1 MNSFAIGDLLA
12 RILLSVLPRRL
23 SDRIRQNTSPL
34 EVYVLRSG
42 VRICE
47 EQPRMTLFEGVFATL
62 LFDMAL
68 FGTSNPVING
78 VIRLF
83 TTVQNSWDR
92 PFANADDA
100 EGGIR
105 DFCDRL
111 DIQREPWIWERG
123 IREYASLNDFFSRT
137 YAPVH
142 CPPVG
147 SGRMVS
153 PACCKLLVYDDDDA
167 MRSILIKGCDYE
179 LSRIGLPGK
188 DLDAFGRNPVLLGY
202 LSPRDY
208 HRVHAPISVRRTRR
222 PCCLPLLVCRVC
234 VLFREQFPVLA
245 PLRRYCEGV
254 SRALHGL
261 TLLTPF
267 CIGRTRPA
275 GEVRALQNGG

>member
-34 EVYVLRSG
+34 EVYVLRTG
-42 VRICE
+42 VRICDE
-47 EQPRMTLFEGVFATL
+47 PRMTLFEGVFATL

-68 FGTSNPVING
+68 FGTSNPMING

-83 TTVQNSWDR
+83 TTIQNSWDR
-92 PFANADDA
+92 PFADADDA
-100 EGGIR
+100 ERRIC

-123 IREYASLNDFFSRT
+123 MREYASLNDFFSRT

-142 CPPVG
+142 YPPVG
-147 SGRMVS
+147 SGRLVS
-153 PACCKLLVYDDDDA
+153 PACCKLLVYDDDDM

-188 DLDAFGRNPVLLGY
+188 DLDAFRRNPVLLGY

-208 HRVHAPISVRRTRR
+208 HRVHAPISVRERDGLAATFGF
-222 PCCLPLLVCRVC
+222 CVC
-234 VLFREQFPVLA
+234 VCFESSSPFWHHCVDIAR
-245 PLRRYCEGV
+245 GV
-254 SRALHGL
+254 SRFA
-261 TLLTPF
+261 
-267 CIGRTRPA
+267 
-275 GEVRALQNGG
+275 

>member
-34 EVYVLRSG
+34 EVYVLRTG
-42 VRICE
+42 ARKCDE
-47 EQPRMTLFEGVFATL
+47 PRMTLFEGVFATL

-68 FGTSNPVING
+68 FGTSNPMING

-92 PFANADDA
+92 PFDCADDA
-100 EGGIR
+100 ASRIC

-111 DIQREPWIWERG
+111 DIQREPWMWERG
-123 IREYASLNDFFSRT
+123 MREYASLNDFFSRT

-147 SGRMVS
+147 SGRLVS
-153 PACCKLLVYDDDDA
+153 PACCKLLAYDDDDA

-179 LSRIGLPGK
+179 LSRIGLPEK
-188 DLDAFGRNPVLLGY
+188 DLDAYGRNPVLLGY

-208 HRVHAPISVRRTRR
+208 HRVHAPISVREREGLCR
-222 PCCLPLLVCRVC
+222 PFWFLRVC
-234 VLFREQFPVLA
+234 AFREQFPFLT
-245 PLRRYCEGV
+245 PWRRYCEGV
-254 SRALHGL
+254 SRFA
-261 TLLTPF
+261 
-267 CIGRTRPA
+267 
-275 GEVRALQNGG
+275 